1 VLSWCRDSCRQ
12 LSHWHRT
19 GRIARPLGN
28 SGIEKGASLKLG
40 DSISFD
46 RTRPQIFASGFT
58 LVLLVIAFALPAGG
72 ASGETGRRLG
82 TCGLLQP
89 LTPTVYNPS
98 KTGFA
103 QANVGCPDSG
113 FSATVKLNTLAGNT
127 LTAFTASNLTFTYPG
142 YYYYINTNTVSCAG
156 ANVHSHLYANS
167 GGQGQSQNSGNN
179 SDCTY

>member
-1 VLSWCRDSCRQ
+1 M
-12 LSHWHRT
+12 
-19 GRIARPLGN
+19 A
-28 SGIEKGASLKLG
+28 
-40 DSISFD
+40 DSISLG
-46 RTRPQIFASGFT
+46 RTRLQFFAGAFAF
-58 LVLLVIAFALPAGG
+58 VLLVAGFALYAGS

-103 QANVGCPDSG
+103 KANVGCPDSG

-127 LTAFTASNLTFTYPG
+127 LTAKTSSNLTFTYPG
-142 YYYYINTNTVSCAG
+142 YQYYIDTSTVSCAG